1 VTEQPTRTN
10 VRAKLSWR
18 DEDLYRL
25 PVLAANQFAV
35 QLSNEEGDPTPSV
48 ILTVGHVSPPLLLGT
63 PEEQQAA
70 AAAVESVNVTPLAR
84 FKLSAAKAAEF
95 AGVLQ
100 NLMQQVEDNRQ
111 QS

>member
-10 VRAKLSWR
+10 VRARVSWR

-35 QLSNEEGDPTPSV
+35 MLSSDDADPVPSV
-48 ILTVGHVSPPLLLGT
+48 ILTVGHVAPPMFLGT

-70 AAAVESVNVTPLAR
+70 AAAVESVNVQPLAR
-84 FKLSAAKAAEF
+84 FKLSAAKAEEF
-95 AGVLQ
+95 AQILQ
-100 NLMQQVEDNRQ
+100 ALVQQIEGYRQ